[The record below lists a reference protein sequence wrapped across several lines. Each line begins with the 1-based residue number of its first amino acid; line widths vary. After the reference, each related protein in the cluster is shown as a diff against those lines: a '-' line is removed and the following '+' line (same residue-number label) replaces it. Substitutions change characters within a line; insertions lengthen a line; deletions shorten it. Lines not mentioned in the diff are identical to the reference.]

1 MSDAS
6 RVSHYVDDAFYA
18 GIVAAFT
25 DWQRDERLVDDPALR
40 EACHALLLREA
51 RLLDNLDFDAW
62 LALFVP
68 ECAYWAPGSP
78 QRGDPRKEIALWF
91 DDRRQ
96 LEGRVYRLKTGTAWS
111 QVPPSRTVRMVG
123 NIEAFR
129 GRDAGSV
136 MVRSTFVVNEFRT
149 GTARAIV
156 GWCGHL
162 LRPVGGALRI
172 QAKQVNLLEADQNLR
187 NPSLLL

>member
-1 MSDAS
+1 MNDPS
-6 RVSHYVDDAFYA
+6 RTSHYVDDAFYA

-25 DWQRDERLVDDPALR
+25 DWQRDERVVGDPALR

-51 RLLDNLDFDAW
+51 RLLDNLAFDAW
-62 LALFVP
+62 LGLFVP

-78 QRGDPRKEIALWF
+78 QPGDPRKEIALWF

-96 LEGRVYRLKTGTAWS
+96 LEGRVYRLKTGHAWS
-111 QVPPSRTVRMVG
+111 QVPPSRTARLVG
-123 NIEAFR
+123 NVEVFS
-129 GRDAGSV
+129 GGDALSV
-136 MVRSTFVVNEFRT
+136 MVRSTFVVHEFRA
-149 GTARAIV
+149 GTARAIA
-156 GWCGHL
+156 GWCGHR
-162 LRPVGGALRI
+162 LRYLEGALRI